1 MSHIAVRSAAGF
13 VCALSLL
20 YGAGLARAATTP
32 LSAAMHAVSAGLL
45 FTAPAAGAVAVDLP
59 TQPGLSPDGK
69 IVAFAWAGDI
79 WSASTTGGTATRLTA
94 HPGEDKRPVFS
105 PDGKKLAFE
114 SDRDGGRNLFVAEV
128 VSLGDGRVELGVVR
142 RVTFVDRALSLSG
155 WTNDS
160 KELLFSANLDATAY
174 RGSRMYRVALPSAS
188 GDAATTLAPI
198 VRISEAFGGM
208 PRMAT
213 DGSSIVFH
221 RRTMDVNRPRYEG
234 AGASDLW
241 RMNTKD
247 GTFTQLSS
255 AKISDGDG
263 SVLPDGR
270 VLFVSSRSGTH
281 NVWAIPAGASDDKAA
296 VQLTKFDPKT
306 NDAKGLTIGH
316 GVRDLAVSA
325 NGKVAAFTVWD
336 TLYTLDLTA
345 AGAAPVPFA
354 ATATSDEPLA
364 RIQRRDISKDVSEHA
379 VSPDGK
385 TLAVVTRGEVFIRGT
400 DEGLPTRRVTTTS
413 GRERDIAWSPDGRVL
428 WFSSDQSGSS
438 QIYFATVSLAREDL
452 ADQKDEPKEEPK
464 EGLKA
469 DDAKKDDSKKDDA
482 KKPDA
487 TDEKKDEPAGDAKGE
502 SKADSKD
509 TGKKEPAKKKPDYAK
524 RWAEAVRFEVHTLDV
539 SKLATGR
546 DSGKYDGVLGAELSR
561 PTPSPDGTKLLL
573 NRGLGD
579 LILMDLRTKE
589 ARVLFDGWNQPS
601 AQWAPDSR
609 NIIFT
614 REDEDFNS
622 DIFILD
628 TQPKADGAL
637 SEAVNLTRH
646 PDNDDSPSLSADGK
660 VLYFRSERARESD
673 ETQVYSI
680 FLDKKLE
687 GLRPYELEEY
697 FKKAAEAAKKRKP
710 IDPVL
715 FDEPEP
721 AKEDPKKEEAK
732 KDEAKEEKKDDAKKD
747 EAKKDE
753 PKKDDEKPDPDAKDG
768 DKKPVKKSPPKKPE
782 PLKLDTAD
790 AFLRIRK
797 IGNIAGSVGAVLGT
811 PGGDRVL
818 FSSGGEGE
826 PQVLSLS
833 YKGDDRKVV
842 ITGAA
847 ADVSLNLAGDRV
859 TFIRAGAVSGQ
870 PLAGGKVDAYPLDA
884 VINLDV
890 AGQQRQK
897 FREVARIMGNGFYH
911 PTLKNLNWPGLTE
924 RYLQFAEKTRTNDEF
939 DRVANMLMGELDGSH
954 VGVRSPAGR
963 AEAAVATGYLGID
976 FVPDALGHKVTR
988 VLAQGAADRESSKLR
1003 PGDIIT
1009 AVEGKPVKGEDLLAA
1024 FAGRAGKE
1032 TVIDI
1037 IRAEGSKPATLII
1050 TPMSNGDESD
1060 LRYRITTQDRRERV
1074 EKLSGGKLGY
1084 LHIRGMSEPYVRD
1097 FERDLFAAA
1106 DGKLGL
1112 VIDVRDNG
1120 GGSTADIL
1128 LSSLTAPRHAFTVN
1142 RGQVFDKVKRDAYPR
1157 DRRLIF
1163 GYTRPISL
1171 LINENSYSNA
1181 EIFAHAIKTIGR
1193 GKLVGVATYGAVIST
1208 GQATLVDG
1216 TTVRTPFRG
1225 WYLPDGR
1232 DFENNGATPD
1242 LAVEE
1247 TPTDEAAGK
1256 DTQIEASVKE
1266 LLARLGQ

>member
-1 MSHIAVRSAAGF
+1 MSPIAIRSAATF

-20 YGAGLARAATTP
+20 SSVGLARAAAPIPTGP
-32 LSAAMHAVSAGLL
+32 ALHSVSVGLL
-45 FTAPAAGAVAVDLP
+45 GVAPAVGAVAVDLP

-69 IVAFAWAGDI
+69 IVAFAWAGDL
-79 WSASTTGGTATRLTA
+79 WCAPTGGGTATRLTA

-114 SDRDGGRNLFVAEV
+114 SDRDGGRNLFVADV
-128 VSLGDGRVELGVVR
+128 VSTGEGRVELGVVR

-155 WTNDS
+155 WTSDS
-160 KELLFSANLDATAY
+160 QELLLSANLDATAY
-174 RGSRMYRVALPSAS
+174 RGTRMYRVALPSAS
-188 GDAATTLAPI
+188 GDAPTATTLAPI
-198 VRISEAFGGM
+198 VRISEAFGGA
-208 PRMAT
+208 PRMAA

-241 RMNTKD
+241 RLNTKD
-247 GTFTQLSS
+247 GTFTQLST

-281 NVWAIPAGASDDKAA
+281 NVWALPAGAADDRVA
-296 VQLTKFDPKT
+296 VQLTNFDPKT

-316 GVRDLAVSA
+316 GVRDLAVSD

-336 TLYTLDLTA
+336 TMYTFDLATPGSKPLA
-345 AGAAPVPFA
+345 FS

-385 TLAVVTRGEVFIRGT
+385 TLAVVTRGEVYIRGT
-400 DEGLPTRRVTTTS
+400 DEGLPTRRVTSTS
-413 GRERDIAWSPDGRVL
+413 GRERDISWSPDGRVL

-438 QIYFATVSLAREDL
+438 QIYYATVTLAREDL
-452 ADQKDEPKEEPK
+452 TDKKEEPKEEPK
-464 EGLKA
+464 AEE
-469 DDAKKDDSKKDDA
+469 AKKDDVKKDDA
-482 KKPDA
+482 KSPDA
-487 TDEKKDEPAGDAKGE
+487 AAEKKDEPAGEAKGDGKTDP
-502 SKADSKD
+502 KADPKD
-509 TGKKEPAKKKPDYAK
+509 NAKKELAKKKPDYAK

-539 SKLATGR
+539 SKLAPGR
-546 DSGKYDGVLGAELSR
+546 DFGKYDGVLGTELSR
-561 PTPSPDGTKLLL
+561 PMPSPDGTKLLF

-579 LILMDLRTKE
+579 LILIDLRTKE
-589 ARVLFDGWNQPS
+589 AKVLFDGWNQPA

-609 NIIFT
+609 NILFT

-628 TQPKADGAL
+628 TQPKADGMLGDPA
-637 SEAVNLTRH
+637 NLTRH

-660 VLYFRSERARESD
+660 VLYFRSERGRESD
-673 ETQVYSI
+673 ETQVYSV

-687 GLRPYELEEY
+687 GLRPYELEDY
-697 FKKAAEAAKKRKP
+697 FKKAIEAAKKRKP

-715 FDEPEP
+715 WDEPEP
-721 AKEDPKKEEAK
+721 TKEELQAEAAR
-732 KDEAKEEKKDDAKKD
+732 KDEAKKD
-747 EAKKDE
+747 EAKKD
-753 PKKDDEKPDPDAKDG
+753 DEKADPDSKDADKKDG
-768 DKKPVKKSPPKKPE
+768 DKKPGKKSPPKKPE

-797 IGNIAGSVGAVLGT
+797 IGNIAGSVGAVIGT

-826 PQVLSLS
+826 PQVISLS

-847 ADVSLNLAGDRV
+847 SDVALNLAGDRV

-870 PLAGGKVDAYPLDA
+870 PIAGGKVDAYPLDA
-884 VINLDV
+884 VINLDI
-890 AGQQRQK
+890 AAQQRQK
-897 FREVARIMGNGFYH
+897 FREAARIMGNGFYH

-924 RYLQFAEKTRTNDEF
+924 RYLLLAEKTRTNDEF

-963 AEAAVATGYLGID
+963 TEAPAVATGYLGID
-976 FVPDALGHKVTR
+976 SVPDPLGHKVTR
-988 VLAQGAADRESSKLR
+988 VLAQGAADRETSKLR

-1009 AVEGKPVKGEDLLAA
+1009 AVEGKLVKGEDLLAA
-1024 FAGRAGKE
+1024 LAGRAGKE
-1032 TVIDI
+1032 TILDI
-1037 IRAEGSKPATLII
+1037 IRAEGAKAATLII
-1050 TPMSNGDESD
+1050 TPMANGEESD
-1060 LRYRITTQDRRERV
+1060 LRYRITTQDRRELV

-1157 DRRLIF
+1157 DRRLIY

-1171 LINENSYSNA
+1171 LINEYSYSNA

-1242 LAVEE
+1242 IDSVE
-1247 TPTDEAAGK
+1247 TPSNEAAGR
-1256 DTQIEASVKE
+1256 DTQIETSVKE
-1266 LLARLGQ
+1266 LLSRLNQ